1 MSPTGKRTQF
11 AKQFRI
17 IDRQHLPGW
26 SLDFDGEVRKVG
38 GKRTEKWRPCLC
50 LRQVYGPRR
59 LLGIAE
65 AGPVEQHRASV
76 AAGEKRKASRRSR
89 ALEGI
94 EAIAIDPRE
103 PDEYLGY
110 FFASHALDGV
120 APDAL
125 DLADEVHPTPFLCF
139 RPRGVFGGHRAWGR
153 GRCQSR

>member
-1 MSPTGKRTQF
+1 MGPTGKCAQF

-17 IDRQHLPGW
+17 VDRQHLPAW

-38 GKRTEKWRPCLC
+38 GKRTEKWRQCLC
-50 LRQVYGPRR
+50 LGQVYGLRR

-65 AGPVEQHRASV
+65 AGPIEQHRAGV
-76 AAGEKRKASRRSR
+76 AAGEKRKGGRRSR

-103 PDEYLGY
+103 PDEYLGE
-110 FFASHALDGV
+110 FFAPHALDGV

-125 DLADEVHPTPFLCF
+125 DLSD
-139 RPRGVFGGHRAWGR
+139 
-153 GRCQSR
+153 